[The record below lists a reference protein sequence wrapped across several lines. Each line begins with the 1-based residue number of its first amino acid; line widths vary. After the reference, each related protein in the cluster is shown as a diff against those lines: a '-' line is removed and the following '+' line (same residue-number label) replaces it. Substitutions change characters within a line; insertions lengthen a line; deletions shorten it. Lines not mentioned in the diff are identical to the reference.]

1 MNSYKILMIEDEE
14 NICNFMKM
22 TFETNGYQILFANTG
37 KNGMTMFSSHH
48 PNLLILDLGLPD
60 VDGLE
65 IIKEIRQKSEVPIIV
80 LSARTDEKD
89 KVEALDLGANDY
101 VTKPF
106 GTSELLARVRATL
119 RNCRIQEGGCWYQRK
134 VLFI

>member
-48 PNLLILDLGLPD
+48 PNLLILDLGLP
-60 VDGLE
+60 VVYQEGCL
-65 IIKEIRQKSEVPIIV
+65 ICK
-80 LSARTDEKD
+80 TC
-89 KVEALDLGANDY
+89 
-101 VTKPF
+101 
-106 GTSELLARVRATL
+106 GTSK
-119 RNCRIQEGGCWYQRK
+119 CG
-134 VLFI
+134 